1 MIQTPIPTK
10 MKKCQEVIDMSKDE
24 ILVPTNSTYD
34 ETDGENYYFELGEM
48 KTVSLRSDCTRPKE
62 FVPIYCGEQGE

>member
-1 MIQTPIPTK
+1 
-10 MKKCQEVIDMSKDE
+10 MSKDE

-48 KTVSLRSDCTRPKE
+48 KTVSLKSDCTRPKE